1 MPSDVQRQAFKGSL
15 KLCKTFNVY
24 LKLLI
29 SILHSTL
36 PCIICRQKN
45 ECPTIQTLSQY
56 RNVLVKTFSKVA
68 LISLLKK
75 QFTFSSLESK
85 YSVQLRRGWSL
96 ESGVWTHHSFYLQ
109 TIKLGR
115 GRITPKSDR
124 KLHNLMIADLK
135 TFNKKY
141 CYLQSN
147 KNFQLKNFN
156 KRKI

>member
-1 MPSDVQRQAFKGSL
+1 MPSDVKRQAFKGSL

-36 PCIICRQKN
+36 YFVLYVDRRMSNYPNIISISQC
-45 ECPTIQTLSQY
+45 LSKDLQQSCF
-56 RNVLVKTFSKVA
+56 N
-68 LISLLKK
+68 LIVEKAVYLL
-75 QFTFSSLESK
+75 L
-85 YSVQLRRGWSL
+85 LRVNTACSWARPVWSL
-96 ESGVWTHHSFYLQ
+96 ECGVWTHHSFSLQ

-115 GRITPKSDR
+115 GRITPKSDW

-147 KNFQLKNFN
+147 KNF
-156 KRKI
+156 